1 MAVTWKYDAPTGTVT
16 TVEVTFTET
25 DPAITHVRSVNAV
38 FTDSKYDA
46 DLTETRVG
54 EVALGVNNKIAVGAI
69 TAPDASAD
77 DSSAE

>member
-25 DPAITHVRSVNAV
+25 DPAITHVRSVNAC
-38 FTDSKYDA
+38 FTDGKYDA
-46 DLTETRVG
+46 DLTEVRVG
-54 EVALGVNNKIAVGAI
+54 KVALGVNNKIAFGAI
-69 TAPDASAD
+69 TGLDTSAD